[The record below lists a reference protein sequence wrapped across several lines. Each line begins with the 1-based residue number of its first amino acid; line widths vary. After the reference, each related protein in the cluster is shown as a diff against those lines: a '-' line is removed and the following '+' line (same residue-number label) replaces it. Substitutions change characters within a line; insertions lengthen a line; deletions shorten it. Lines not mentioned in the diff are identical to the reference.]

1 MMERTG
7 YTDIWRTIGK
17 DKPPD
22 KQNQI
27 MRAGPRLYSD
37 ITITITKKANNV
49 RYTGHYNAKEPFLQ
63 RKHSEPL
70 LRSSRFVDEF

>member
-1 MMERTG
+1 MYMMDRAG
-7 YTDIWRTIGK
+7 YTWRTIGK

-27 MRAGPRLYSD
+27 IRARPRFYSD

-49 RYTGHYNAKEPFLQ
+49 RYWALLYAKMRF
-63 RKHSEPL
+63 
-70 LRSSRFVDEF
+70 SRVDEI